1 MITLILHFASDTNT
15 YTKHTHWGDPGQPC
29 ARTTVWEENTL
40 WYGKSRLASSFTS
53 SWDDYTHGKR
63 GFRLPPTCALT
74 DASALTNVRGSTHVQ
89 GQITRP
95 HRNLWITVFSE
106 HIWEEG
112 GGKKTSGLTI
122 TCLIFILPLP
132 FVFLFICALKC
143 CASWNLR
150 SGCTYFVLITN
161 FLFV

>member
-1 MITLILHFASDTNT
+1 MLTFILQFASCAHPHPHTD
-15 YTKHTHWGDPGQPC
+15 THWGDPGQPC
-29 ARTTVWEENTL
+29 ARTTVREENTL

-74 DASALTNVRGSTHVQ
+74 DASTLTNVQASTHVQ

-112 GGKKTSGLTI
+112 GGGNLWSNHY
-122 TCLIFILPLP
+122 LPNLYP
-132 FVFLFICALKC
+132 SFVFLFIYTLNC
-143 CASWNLR
+143 CSIWNLL
-150 SGCTYFVLITN
+150 TYFVLITN
-161 FLFV
+161 FLFF

>member
-1 MITLILHFASDTNT
+1 MNRWFKICLFLMITLILHFASDTNT

-112 GGKKTSGLTI
+112 GREKKNLWTNYYLPYLYPSSSL
-122 TCLIFILPLP
+122 CLSFH
-132 FVFLFICALKC
+132 
-143 CASWNLR
+143 LR
-150 SGCTYFVLITN
+150 P
-161 FLFV
+161 